1 MGSIQNF
8 VNQMDWDSL
17 IGLIISAIACLLC
30 ITVHEL
36 CHGLAAYRLGDQT
49 AKNAGRLTLNPI
61 KHLDIMGLVMMLV
74 VKVGWA
80 KPVPVNMNNF
90 KNPKRGM
97 ALTALAGPLSNFVT
111 GFISLA
117 LLSLLLHYPLHS
129 LPNTALSILVS
140 FLGSVT
146 IFSIGMGVFNL
157 IPISPLDGS
166 KIFFAFFP
174 DRIYY
179 AILKYERYVMIVLVL
194 LTFFGFLSR
203 PLGFFINGV
212 LRGYCA
218 VLDVPAQLFGVM

>member
-8 VNQMDWDSL
+8 VNQMDWDAL
-17 IGLIISAIACLLC
+17 IRLIISAIACLLC

-36 CHGLAAYRLGDQT
+36 CHGLAAYRLGDPT

-61 KHLDIMGLVMMLV
+61 KHLDIVGLVMMLV
-74 VKVGWA
+74 AKVGWA
-80 KPVPVNMNNF
+80 KPVPVNMNYF

-97 ALTALAGPLSNFVT
+97 ALTALAGPLSNFIT

-117 LLSLLLHYPLHS
+117 LLSLMIHFPLRS
-129 LPNTALSILVS
+129 LPNTVLSLLVS
-140 FLGSVT
+140 FLASVT

-166 KIFFAFFP
+166 KIFFSFLP

-179 AILKYERYVMIVLVL
+179 GILKYERYVMIVLVL

-203 PLGFFINGV
+203 PLSFLINGV

-218 VLDVPAQLFGVM
+218 ALDVPAQLFGVM